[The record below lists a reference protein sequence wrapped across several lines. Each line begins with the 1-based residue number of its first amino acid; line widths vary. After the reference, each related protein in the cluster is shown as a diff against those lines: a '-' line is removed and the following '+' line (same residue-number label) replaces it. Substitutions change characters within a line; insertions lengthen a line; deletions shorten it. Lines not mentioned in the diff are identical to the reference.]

1 MKLLAQ
7 INGPEDLHELSDAEL
22 VELAQE
28 VRQHII
34 DTVGEI
40 GGHFGAN
47 LGTCELAVAL
57 HSVLDSPRDKIL
69 WDVGHQAYPHKVLTG
84 RRDQLATIRQYGGLA
99 PFCSISESPHDIMGA
114 GHASTS
120 IGYAV
125 GIKEGMRQLDPDN
138 NARVVAV
145 IGDGAMTG
153 GVAFEAI
160 GQAGGLGTPIVVVLN
175 DNGMSIAPNVGSLSR
190 YFNRVRLNP
199 KLWRARSDLEGGLT
213 RLPIGIGAAFERLG
227 PHLKESIKAFW
238 APGLWWE
245 ELDWAYMG
253 VIDGHD
259 VPALREALREA
270 LAAERPVV
278 VHIATVKGK
287 GFAPAEE
294 GGLEGMEKWHAAKP
308 NSIVNGSPARPKAA
322 ANGSTGRK
330 RIVPPQYTQ
339 VFGEALV
346 RECERDARVV
356 GITAAMNSGTGLSI
370 LQKALPDRYF
380 DVGIAE
386 QQAVLFAA
394 GLALE
399 GVKPVAAIYST
410 FLQRAYDQIVHD
422 VCLQRLNVVFAMD
435 RAGLVGDDGPT
446 HHGAFDIAY
455 LRCLPNI
462 VLMAP
467 RDEAMLV
474 HMLRTALEYDDG
486 PIALRY
492 PRGEGTGVEMPRRRP
507 GDPDRLRGDPA
518 RALRAGGLRSPRG
531 SDRIRHGRRQGAGGG
546 GPARRAPDRRDGR
559 RRALCEADRRR
570 PDGPARGRARPA
582 RDRRGGRPGRG
593 LRLGRVGGPQRG
605 RSGPQDPAG
614 GAAGPLRGPRQ
625 ARPAARG
632 GRLHRGPHRRAGPR
646 GDLRPSA
653 RARERRLCGH
663 RRLRAPAWATLNPKG
678 HGARATGTGR
688 GTAPTTRS
696 GRLAERNGPPGS
708 AGRFGEEG
716 SKEVQMKRCNSGIDI
731 NMLAA
736 GAGQCDIGHRDQ
748 PRRPPERRTC
758 ILWLPPSPPCWREPL
773 SRRARIRRRSLANT
787 PGNPGVFVP
796 RAICA
801 RVERDAQATA

>member
-1 MKLLAQ
+1 MSLLEQ
-7 INGPEDLHELSDAEL
+7 INGPEDLKGLSEQELTQ
-22 VELAQE
+22 LAQE
-28 VRQHII
+28 VREHII

-57 HSVLDSPRDKIL
+57 HSVLESPRDKIL
-69 WDVGHQAYPHKVLTG
+69 WDVGHQAYPHKILTG
-84 RRDQLATIRQYGGLA
+84 RRERLATIRQYGGLA
-99 PFCSISESPHDIMGA
+99 PFCSTAESPHDIMGA

-125 GIKEGMRQLDPDN
+125 GIKEGMRQLGPEADGK
-138 NARVVAV
+138 VVAV

-160 GQAGGLGTPIVVVLN
+160 SQAGGLGTPMVVVLN
-175 DNGMSIAPNVGSLSR
+175 DNGMSIAPNVGALSR

-199 KLWRARSDLEGGLT
+199 KLWHARAGVEGGLT
-213 RLPIGIGAAFERLG
+213 RLPGGIGAAFERLG

-253 VIDGHD
+253 VVDGHD
-259 VPALREALREA
+259 VRALREALREA
-270 LAAERPVV
+270 LAAGRPVV

-287 GFAPAEE
+287 GFAPAED

-308 NSIVNGSPARPKAA
+308 KSILNGSPTLLVPPPVRAPGEEPPAP
-322 ANGSTGRK
+322 T
-330 RIVPPQYTQ
+330 PPQYTQ

-346 RECERDARVV
+346 RECERDDRVV

-370 LQKALPDRYF
+370 LQKALPQRYF

-386 QQAVLFAA
+386 QQAILFAA

-399 GVKPVAAIYST
+399 GIKPVAAIYST

-422 VCLQRLNVVFAMD
+422 VCLQKLNVVFAMD

-474 HMLRTALEYDDG
+474 VMLRTALGYDDG

-492 PRGEGTGVEMPRRRP
+492 PRGEGTGAAIPALAKPIAIGTGEILHETRDGDSPESAGRRVALIGYGTGVGKSLAAAEELERHGIAVTVADARFAKPIDAGLMAQLAAEHDLLVTVEE
-507 GDPDRLRGDPA
+507 GVL
-518 RALRAGGLRSPRG
+518 AGGFGSAVWETLNEAGTTPRILRVGLPDCYVTHG
-531 SDRIRHGRRQGAGGG
+531 KPALLHEEVGFTAERIAERVLAALSVGRA
-546 GPARRAPDRRDGR
+546 
-559 RRALCEADRRR
+559 
-570 PDGPARGRARPA
+570 PARGA
-582 RDRRGGRPGRG
+582 
-593 LRLGRVGGPQRG
+593 
-605 RSGPQDPAG
+605 
-614 GAAGPLRGPRQ
+614 
-625 ARPAARG
+625 
-632 GRLHRGPHRRAGPR
+632 
-646 GDLRPSA
+646 
-653 RARERRLCGH
+653 
-663 RRLRAPAWATLNPKG
+663 
-678 HGARATGTGR
+678 
-688 GTAPTTRS
+688 
-696 GRLAERNGPPGS
+696 GS
-708 AGRFGEEG
+708 A
-716 SKEVQMKRCNSGIDI
+716 II
-731 NMLAA
+731 
-736 GAGQCDIGHRDQ
+736 GA
-748 PRRPPERRTC
+748 
-758 ILWLPPSPPCWREPL
+758 
-773 SRRARIRRRSLANT
+773 
-787 PGNPGVFVP
+787 
-796 RAICA
+796 
-801 RVERDAQATA
+801 